1 MATLGWRGAA
11 RPAEPRQPIFPL
23 PGGRALPP
31 APILVRYRDVES
43 GSIALAALGGNR
55 VTRRLTRSRS
65 DDDDP
70 VSMGLRLKQL
80 EEELR
85 EVQSSICR
93 GLNQLLDLKDLNTG
107 THSTRIG
114 ETAVR
119 VAVALGMDEDEQR
132 NVEIACTLHDI
143 GKIGV
148 PDRILR
154 KSGRLA
160 EEEWV
165 EMRRHPEYGWAIL
178 RLFPGLEEVSLFVLH
193 HHERWDGSGYPG
205 GLEAEQIPQGARVV
219 AIVDAWDAMVSS
231 RAYKPGLERAEAL
244 RRLRQDAGTHFDP
257 DIAEAFCRMI
267 EEETRASGS
276 LPSLAGP
283 ASGPTSSQP

>member
-1 MATLGWRGAA
+1 VARLRRRG
-11 RPAEPRQPIFPL
+11 
-23 PGGRALPP
+23 
-31 APILVRYRDVES
+31 
-43 GSIALAALGGNR
+43 
-55 VTRRLTRSRS
+55 

-107 THSTRIG
+107 THSSRIG

-119 VAVALGMDEDEQR
+119 VAVALGMDEDDQR
-132 NVEIACTLHDI
+132 DVEIACTLHDI

-154 KSGRLA
+154 KSGKLA

-178 RLFPGLEEVSLFVLH
+178 RLFPGLEEVSLYVLH

-205 GLEAEQIPQGARVV
+205 SLAGEQIPLGARVV
-219 AIVDAWDAMVSS
+219 AVVDAWDAMISP
-231 RAYKPGLERAEAL
+231 RAYKAGVERDEAL
-244 RRLRQDAGTHFDP
+244 RRLRREAGSHFDP
-257 DIAEAFCRMI
+257 EIVEAFCQMV
-267 EEETRASGS
+267 EAESRAGES
-276 LPSLAGP
+276 LPSLAAP
-283 ASGPTSSQP
+283 RASQV

>member
-1 MATLGWRGAA
+1 MVRLRK
-11 RPAEPRQPIFPL
+11 RP
-23 PGGRALPP
+23 RA
-31 APILVRYRDVES
+31 
-43 GSIALAALGGNR
+43 
-55 VTRRLTRSRS
+55 

-70 VSMGLRLKQL
+70 VSMTLRLKQL

-119 VAVALGMDEDEQR
+119 VSVALGMDEDDQR
-132 NVEIACTLHDI
+132 DVEIACTLHDI

-154 KSGRLA
+154 KSGRLDDD
-160 EEEWV
+160 EWA

-178 RLFPGLEEVSLFVLH
+178 RLFPGLEEVSLYVLH
-193 HHERWDGSGYPG
+193 HHERWDGGGYPG
-205 GLEAEQIPQGARVV
+205 GLAGEQIPLGSRVV
-219 AIVDAWDAMVSS
+219 AIVDAWDAMVSP
-231 RAYKPGLERAEAL
+231 RAYKPGVDEAEAL
-244 RRLRQDAGTHFDP
+244 RRLRQDAGSHFDP
-257 DIAEAFCRMI
+257 NITEAFCEMI
-267 EEETRASGS
+267 EAEAGAS
-276 LPSLAGP
+276 LPSLASP
-283 ASGPTSSQP
+283 DSLA